1 MSDYTPKERL
11 LRVLHKQAVD
21 RPPVICTGGMMN
33 AAIVE
38 IMRATGHTLPEA
50 HFDAAKMADLA
61 LDIHQHTGFENIGVP
76 FCMTVEAEL
85 LGSPIDHGTLQCEPK
100 ITREI
105 FPSVNDVVFNDVEQ
119 MVHSGRM
126 NVVVDAAHRIAKAQ
140 PDVPVVASLTGPL
153 STAASIVDPLTFYKE
168 LRKNPAGAHRVLD
181 YVTRLL
187 VAFAERLVEEQG
199 ASVIAIGDPSA
210 TGELLGPK
218 LFEEYAVRYL
228 NELVDRVHA
237 KGFPIIIHICGDVK
251 RVRPQLA
258 SLRADA
264 LSTDAMISLPG
275 LKAEYPHI
283 TTMGNLSTFA
293 LQWSSPEK
301 IATMA
306 RNLVADGIDII
317 SPACGLST
325 STHLESIRAM
335 TDTVKA
341 STPIQS
347 A

>member
-1 MSDYTPKERL
+1 MSELTPKERL
-11 LRVLHKQAVD
+11 SRVLRKQPVD

-38 IMRATGHTLPEA
+38 IMRETGHTLPEA
-50 HFDAAKMADLA
+50 HFDAGGMADLA

-85 LGSPIDHGTLQCEPK
+85 LGSPVDHGTLECEPK
-100 ITREI
+100 IAREI
-105 FPSVNDVVFNDVEQ
+105 FPSVSQVVFEDVEK

-126 NVVVDAAHRIAKAQ
+126 DVVVDAAHRIARAK
-140 PDVPVVASLTGPL
+140 PDVPVIASLTGPI

-168 LRKNPAGAHRVLD
+168 LRKNPSGAHRVLE
-181 YVTRLL
+181 YVTGLL
-187 VAFAERLVEEQG
+187 IAFAERLLKEQG
-199 ASVIAIGDPSA
+199 ASAIAIGDPSA

-228 NELVDRVHA
+228 NELADRVHA

-258 SLRADA
+258 TLRADA

-275 LKAEYPHI
+275 LKAEYPHL

-293 LQWSSPEK
+293 LQWSSPDK

-325 STHLESIRAM
+325 STRLESIRAM
-335 TDTVKA
+335 TDTVK
-341 STPIQS
+341 STRTVKS
-347 A
+347 

>member
-11 LRVLHKQAVD
+11 LRVLRKQPVD

-38 IMRATGHTLPEA
+38 IMRETGHTLPEA
-50 HFDAAKMADLA
+50 HFDADGMADLA
-61 LDIHQHTGFENIGVP
+61 LDIQQHTGFENIGVP

-85 LGSPIDHGTLQCEPK
+85 LGSPIDHGTLECEPK
-100 ITREI
+100 IASEI
-105 FPSVNDVVFNDVEQ
+105 FPSVSQVVFNDVEQ
-119 MVHSGRM
+119 MVHTGRM
-126 NVVVDAAHRIAKAQ
+126 NVVVDAAHRIAKAR
-140 PDVPVVASLTGPL
+140 PDVPVIASLTGPL

-168 LRKNPAGAHRVLD
+168 LRKDPAGAHRVLD

-199 ASVIAIGDPSA
+199 ASAIAIGDPSA

-228 NELVDRVHA
+228 NELADRVHA

-251 RVRPQLA
+251 RVRPQFA

-335 TDTVKA
+335 TDTVK
-341 STPIQS
+341 STTP
-347 A
+347 APTA

>member
-11 LRVLHKQAVD
+11 LRVLRKQPVD
-21 RPPVICTGGMMN
+21 RPPVVCTGGMMN

-38 IMRATGHTLPEA
+38 IMRETGHTLPEA
-50 HFDAAKMADLA
+50 HFDAAKMAELA
-61 LDIHQHTGFENIGVP
+61 VDIHQHTGFENIGVP

-85 LGSPIDHGTLQCEPK
+85 LGSPVDPGTLECEPK

-105 FPSVNDVVFNDVEQ
+105 FPSVNDVIFNDVDE

-126 NVVVDAAHRIAKAQ
+126 NVVVEAAHRIAQAQ
-140 PDVPVVASLTGPL
+140 PDVPVIASLTGPL

-218 LFEEYAVRYL
+218 MFEEYAVRYL
-228 NELVDRVHA
+228 NELADRVHA

-341 STPIQS
+341 STPIKS

>member
-11 LRVLHKQAVD
+11 LRVLHKQSVD

-38 IMRATGHTLPEA
+38 IMRETGHTLPEA
-50 HFDAAKMADLA
+50 HFNAGKMAELA
-61 LDIHQHTGFENIGVP
+61 VDIHQHTGFENIGVP

-85 LGSPIDHGTLQCEPK
+85 LGSPVDPGTLECEPK
-100 ITREI
+100 ITSEI
-105 FPSVNDVVFNDVEQ
+105 FPSVNEVVFHDVEQ

-126 NVVVDAAHRIAKAQ
+126 NVVVDAAHRIAQAQ
-140 PDVPVVASLTGPL
+140 PDVPVIASLTGPL

-168 LRKNPAGAHRVLD
+168 LRKNPEGAHRVLD

-187 VAFAERLVEEQG
+187 VAFAERLVEGQG

-218 LFEEYAVRYL
+218 MFEEYAVRYL
-228 NELVDRVHA
+228 NELADRVHA

-325 STHLESIRAM
+325 STQLKTIRAM

-341 STPIQS
+341 TRPAQTS
-347 A
+347 

>member
-1 MSDYTPKERL
+1 MNELTPKERL
-11 LRVLHKQAVD
+11 LRVLRKQPVD

-38 IMRATGHTLPEA
+38 IMKETGHTLPAA
-50 HFDAAKMADLA
+50 HFDAGGMADLA
-61 LDIHQHTGFENIGVP
+61 VDIQQYTGFENIGVP

-85 LGSPIDHGTLQCEPK
+85 LGSPIDHGTLECEPK
-100 ITREI
+100 ISREI
-105 FPSVNDVVFNDVEQ
+105 FPSVSQVVFEDVEK

-126 NVVVDAAHRIAKAQ
+126 NVVVDAAHQIAKAK
-140 PDVPVVASLTGPL
+140 PDLPVIASLTGPI
-153 STAASIVDPLTFYKE
+153 STAASIIDPLTFYKE
-168 LRKNPAGAHRVLD
+168 LRKSPKDAHRVLD
-181 YVTRLL
+181 YVTDLL
-187 VAFAERLVEEQG
+187 VAFAERLVEDQG
-199 ASVIAIGDPSA
+199 ATAIAIGDPSA

-228 NELVDRVHA
+228 NVLADRVHA

-264 LSTDAMISLPG
+264 ISTDAMISLPG
-275 LKAEYPHI
+275 LKAEYPHL

-293 LQWSSPEK
+293 LEWNSAEK
-301 IATMA
+301 ISIMA
-306 RNLVADGIDII
+306 RNLVNDGIDII

-325 STHLESIRAM
+325 STRLESIRAM
-335 TDTVKA
+335 TDTVK
-341 STPIQS
+341 STLMKSP